1 MKIKFLLTLALCS
14 SINLIAQNYSF
25 NFNSNGRRVCLVSSK
40 VNSTNGSVKVF
51 FHDSLSNTNEPID
64 VSRRLLGNHIWESV
78 ATNLPGGTGHWIDNN
93 VNVGETWEYQ
103 VRRENTWSYAGNT
116 YDAIGYTLGTLL
128 PDNSGYKGQMILLV
142 SNDIPINFDFKFK
155 RLKRELTNDGWFVNE
170 LIVPRATNWDS
181 GNEVVTIKNQIVNIF
196 NNASSNDKPKA
207 IFILGHVPLPRSGST
222 LAAAPDDH
230 DQNKGARGS
239 DGYYADI
246 DGIFT
251 DTATFNPGGLSSTLA
266 INLPGDF
273 KWDQDFFPS
282 DLEMTF
288 GRIDFA
294 DLTEITVPEL
304 TLIENYLDRLSQYKN
319 VATGFDM
326 GDKSGFYLGY
336 SNSNDGSYRSL
347 INISKPENVYQKTDN
362 SIHNQWVEQNGPFK
376 IYMQNQVLPDLNDWQ
391 TYGMNATVY
400 SSDQSY
406 WGFGDVPQPSGVYSR
421 IRTLLGIDSKCL
433 VALWTTTGLNIF
445 HQACNGQSVGLAMK
459 EIMNHNEVNQ
469 YLEKPVQQYDTPEW
483 WNRTHFE
490 IWGDPTLNLYQV
502 APITNLSL
510 NEVAGN
516 ALLQWS
522 PSLDNE
528 IQGYNIYESD
538 NEFGIYQM
546 ISTSTISDTFYQI
559 PNYSNNHWYMVKAIK
574 EVESGCG
581 KFLHSSLGESIKG
594 NLSVGIDDKV
604 KIAKIDIF
612 PNPSDNFFQLAC
624 DFEMSELKVFN
635 NLGGILLDRKLNS
648 FEISLDSKDWKNGIY
663 LAEIKDTKG
672 QIYFRKLVKQN

>member
-1 MKIKFLLTLALCS
+1 
-14 SINLIAQNYSF
+14 
-25 NFNSNGRRVCLVSSK
+25 
-40 VNSTNGSVKVF
+40 
-51 FHDSLSNTNEPID
+51 
-64 VSRRLLGNHIWESV
+64 
-78 ATNLPGGTGHWIDNN
+78 
-93 VNVGETWEYQ
+93 
-103 VRRENTWSYAGNT
+103 
-116 YDAIGYTLGTLL
+116 
-128 PDNSGYKGQMILLV
+128 
-142 SNDIPINFDFKFK
+142 
-155 RLKRELTNDGWFVNE
+155 
-170 LIVPRATNWDS
+170 
-181 GNEVVTIKNQIVNIF
+181 
-196 NNASSNDKPKA
+196 
-207 IFILGHVPLPRSGST
+207 
-222 LAAAPDDH
+222 
-230 DQNKGARGS
+230 
-239 DGYYADI
+239 
-246 DGIFT
+246 
-251 DTATFNPGGLSSTLA
+251 
-266 INLPGDF
+266 
-273 KWDQDFFPS
+273 
-282 DLEMTF
+282 
-288 GRIDFA
+288 
-294 DLTEITVPEL
+294 
-304 TLIENYLDRLSQYKN
+304 
-319 VATGFDM
+319 M

-516 ALLQWS
+516 SLLQWS

-581 KFLHSSLGESIKG
+581 K
-594 NLSVGIDDKV
+594 
-604 KIAKIDIF
+604 
-612 PNPSDNFFQLAC
+612 
-624 DFEMSELKVFN
+624 
-635 NLGGILLDRKLNS
+635 
-648 FEISLDSKDWKNGIY
+648 Y
-663 LAEIKDTKG
+663 
-672 QIYFRKLVKQN
+672 